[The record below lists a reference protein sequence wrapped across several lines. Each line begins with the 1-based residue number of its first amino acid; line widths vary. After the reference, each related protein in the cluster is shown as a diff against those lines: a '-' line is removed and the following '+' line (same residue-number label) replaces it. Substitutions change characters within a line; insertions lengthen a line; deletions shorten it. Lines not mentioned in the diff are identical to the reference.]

1 MGREKPVFVQRENW
15 VVAQDAIRLAETT
28 QDGEESYC
36 HREMATGRIS
46 SDDDLL
52 SAKPELRFG
61 LRDDP
66 YVSLVAVVL
75 RIWVG
80 VLWGEPIVY
89 AENRNTHVSGP
100 LDGVVRM
107 DVRVLAHEA
116 SPVEVDDYFTAAPRL
131 S

>member
-1 MGREKPVFVQRENW
+1 
-15 VVAQDAIRLAETT
+15 
-28 QDGEESYC
+28 
-36 HREMATGRIS
+36 MATGRIS

-89 AENRNTHVSGP
+89 AENRNPHVSGP
-100 LDGVVRM
+100 LDGIVGVN
-107 DVRVLAHEA
+107 VRVLAHEPA
-116 SPVEVDDYFTAAPRL
+116 SVEVDDDFSVT